1 LHGSFGV
8 KGWIHVQPLS
18 GNKQSLIHSKQWWLQ
33 TPAPAMPATDSAR
46 APAQPALTSVLDCKD
61 HGESLVVQFAG
72 VINPEQAQALRHVEV
87 LLPRSSFAKPG
98 INEYYW
104 VDLIGCQVVN
114 LQNQVLGVVTQM
126 DDHGAHAIMVVQSAD
141 REQPHLIPFVA
152 VYVGEVSLEARKISV
167 DWQDDY

>member
-1 LHGSFGV
+1 
-8 KGWIHVQPLS
+8 VQPLS
-18 GNKQSLIHSKQWWLQ
+18 GNKQSLVQSKHWWLQ
-33 TPAPAMPATDSAR
+33 ASQATPSAPKLAMVQATK
-46 APAQPALTSVLDCKD
+46 PVWTPVLDCKD
-61 HGESLVVQFAG
+61 HGDSLVAQFEG

-114 LQNQVLGVVTQM
+114 LQGQVLGVVAQM
-126 DDHGAHAIMVVQSAD
+126 DDHGAHAIMVVQD
-141 REQPHLIPFVA
+141 PQRTEPHLIPFVA
-152 VYVGEVSLEARKISV
+152 AYVGEVSLEARKITV